1 MARTMFTA
9 LLFAFFFQGGSALAQ
24 TPRPVIERIDP
35 TSGPPGTVVTVV
47 GRALAGGRVL
57 LGTAP
62 IEVVSTTPN
71 RLQVRIPAAGAA
83 SANIVV
89 ETSAGSFRGPYFRIV
104 EARSAPVITELA
116 PASGPPGSEVSI
128 VGDNFSSRAVDNVVT
143 MAGAPLVVR
152 RATTTTLVV
161 VVPNNATTNPFT
173 VQVAGGASVTSP
185 PFTVETAT
193 AITSLVPPRGAP
205 GDELRIVGTGF
216 SDDRR
221 RVRVFLETRPLT
233 VTAATTT
240 EIRVTIPN
248 GPATGRIVVE
258 TPGRGRVSS
267 PAPFTVQARPEVQS
281 FEPTGAPPGGR
292 VVIRGRNFG
301 ADIRAIEVR
310 LGAEVLRVRRSTDTE
325 IEVEI
330 TERAAGGNF
339 DVKVHELTARATQP
353 FDVLVPVAITDFTPR
368 SGPAGTEV
376 TLRGRGFSRVPA
388 ENRVTLSGSAAEV
401 ISAAPDAVVVR
412 IPAATSA
419 PIAVAVDRNGS
430 TRTDRPFVVTTPPTI
445 TAVEPA
451 SGAPGTEVTI
461 RGTRFGTERGLLAVR
476 LGERTIPLR
485 VVEPERLVVTIPEG
499 STTARLSVT
508 VRLQGTAT
516 SAEDFRVLEPFRLR
530 VMRPPMGFPG
540 RAVSVVGSGFVE
552 GARVIFQ
559 GAEAT
564 PVTPLRVGPNELR
577 VLVPEG
583 ARTGSITVELP
594 GGARQTIER
603 AFAVSPVPE
612 GVGVLDLE
620 PACLRANCDVVVRG
634 HGFSA
639 TRNHNTVTVGGR
651 PARVTSAT
659 TTALTIKL
667 PRVTG
672 EQRIHVDVRN
682 GGSAD
687 SEPITLE

>member
-1 MARTMFTA
+1 MARTIFSLFF
-9 LLFAFFFQGGSALAQ
+9 LLATSASAQ

-57 LGTAP
+57 LGQSP

-71 RLQVRIPAAGAA
+71 RLQVRIPAANAA

-89 ETSAGSFRGPYFRIV
+89 ETPAGSFRGPYFRVV
-104 EARSAPVITELA
+104 EARPAPTIERLE
-116 PASGPPGSEVSI
+116 PASGPPGSEVTI
-128 VGDNFSSRAVDNVVT
+128 VGDNFSSRAAENVVT
-143 MAGAPLVVR
+143 MGGAPLVVR
-152 RATTTTLVV
+152 RATTTSLVV
-161 VVPNNATTNPFT
+161 VVPVGANTAPFS
-173 VQVAGGASVTSP
+173 VAIAGAGAVTSP
-185 PFTVETAT
+185 PFTVEAGT

-221 RVRVFLETRPLT
+221 RVRVFLDTRPLA

-248 GPATGRIVVE
+248 GPASGRIVVE

-267 PAPFTVQARPEVQS
+267 AEPFVVQLRPEVQS
-281 FEPTGAPPGGR
+281 FAPTGAPPGGR

-301 ADIRAIEVR
+301 GDVRAVEVR
-310 LGAEVLRVRRSTDTE
+310 LGTEALRVRRVTDTE
-325 IEVEI
+325 IEVEV

-339 DVKVHELTARATQP
+339 DVKVHELTTRATQP
-353 FDVLVPVAITDFTPR
+353 FDVLVPVAVTDFTPR

-376 TLRGRGFSRVPA
+376 TIRGRGFSRVPA
-388 ENRVTLSGSAAEV
+388 ENHVTLSGSAAEV
-401 ISAAPDAVVVR
+401 VSAAPDAIVVR
-412 IPAATSA
+412 VPGATSA
-419 PIAVAVDRNGS
+419 PLAIAVDRNGS

-451 SGAPGTEVTI
+451 TGAPGTEVTI
-461 RGTRFGTERGLLAVR
+461 RGTRFGTERGLVTVR
-476 LGERTIPLR
+476 LGERAIPLR
-485 VVEPERLVVTIPEG
+485 VLENERIVVTIPEG
-499 STTARLSVT
+499 STTARLSVS

-540 RAVSVVGSGFVE
+540 RAVHVVGSGFVE

-564 PVTPLRVGPNELR
+564 PVTPIRVTPNELR
-577 VLVPEG
+577 VLIPEG
-583 ARTGSITVELP
+583 ARTGSVTVELP
-594 GGARQTIER
+594 GGQRQVMER
-603 AFAVSPVPE
+603 AIAVSPVPE
-612 GVGVLDLE
+612 GVGVLDVE
-620 PACLRANCDVVVRG
+620 PACLRANCEVIVRG
-634 HGFSA
+634 HGFNA
-639 TRNHNTVTVGGR
+639 TQRNRNTVTVGGR
-651 PARVTSAT
+651 RARVSSAT
-659 TTALTIKL
+659 TTALTIRL
-667 PRVTG
+667 PRAPG
-672 EQRIHVDVRN
+672 EQRIRVDVQN
-682 GGSAD
+682 AGSAE